1 MGQSVLKFLVKYSNR
16 GELKQVK
23 NFKKKAGLPAKRQS
37 TELINYSFEEHAGDG
52 FENFTPEDKPRAAL
66 KIAQPQ
72 SFQCLKQHEKYIEG
86 IEPGMIYS
94 TSDNRIFSG
103 NEEKKRLLVIIAK
116 YERCE
121 IEWEVGTRGKFRGK
135 HLPGSEITK
144 GLKLVETEE
153 NGKKKTSRITTN
165 GTELVDTAVY
175 YALAFLDGSP
185 DPVELTIDMSS
196 TQWTTAKALN
206 GYADGLRWPK
216 KDNPKQGFKPPIF
229 ANVYQLYTKFTEN
242 EKGAWYM
249 WQYKPITKLFIDSD
263 EDGYNP
269 NHLGYVQKTM
279 DYLKLIESGTLG
291 FDFENSKDGFEIDDE
306 DTNGTREASP
316 NPSAF

>member
-1 MGQSVLKFLVKYSNR
+1 MKTFN
-16 GELKQVK
+16 
-23 NFKKKAGLPAKRQS
+23 KKAGLPAKRQS
-37 TELINYSFEEHAGDG
+37 TELVNYSFEEHAGDG

-94 TSDNRIFSG
+94 TSDNHIYSG
-103 NEEKKRLLVIIAK
+103 EQERKAVLIIIAK

-121 IEWEVGTRGKFRGK
+121 IEWEVGTRGQFRGK
-135 HLPGSEITK
+135 HLPGSEITN
-144 GLKLVETEE
+144 GLRLVETEE
-153 NGKKKTSRITTN
+153 NGKKKTSRITVN

-175 YALAFLDGSP
+175 YSLAFLDGSP

-216 KDNPKQGFKPPIF
+216 MANPKESFKPPIH

-242 EKGAWYM
+242 EKGAWYL
-249 WQYKPITKLFIDSD
+249 WQYKQITKLFVDPL
-263 EDGYNP
+263 EEPYNP
-269 NHLGYVQKTM
+269 KHLEYVQKTM
-279 DYLKLIESGTLG
+279 DYLKLINSGTLE
-291 FDFENSKDGFEIDDE
+291 FDFENSKDGFEPDE
-306 DTNGTREASP
+306 ETQNGDQKAPQNST
-316 NPSAF
+316 AF